1 MVKKHTSTNSGLS
14 DIIRD
19 LTKKEREALISILN
33 DKEDGDSSVDLDGE
47 IESGSGGG
55 ESGSGESGSGE
66 SGSGGSGSGESG
78 SGGSGSGGLGDST
91 NIPTCRICW
100 EPQTD
105 LSNVLISPCHCNGS
119 MKWIHR
125 DCLAKWIET
134 SKHKQCQECHYKYKY
149 KEVYTHKWHKWIDNI
164 YFSHGSTIVII
175 ASFIYLFASIFRK
188 IALTILNRQ
197 KNNLHV
203 LKLPPTISTRFILEG
218 MKGFFIMLVLVLP
231 WMDRKGWINLNQI
244 EGELLSDQNVLMTD
258 FYGMF
263 YKAMYLCV
271 RQIIKKNIKV
281 QLVISNVSNISN

>member
-1 MVKKHTSTNSGLS
+1 MVKQHTSTNSGLS
-14 DIIRD
+14 DIIKD
-19 LTKKEREALISILN
+19 LTKKERDALISILN
-33 DKEDGDSSVDLDGE
+33 DKEDGENSSVDLDGK
-47 IESGSGGG
+47 IES
-55 ESGSGESGSGE
+55 ESGSGESGSSSSNSE
-66 SGSGGSGSGESG
+66 GGSGSGSSSGES
-78 SGGSGSGGLGDST
+78 GDST
-91 NIPTCRICW
+91 DTPTCRICW

-105 LSNVLISPCHCNGS
+105 LSNMLINPCQCNGS

-175 ASFIYLFASIFRK
+175 TSFIYLFASIFRK

-203 LKLPPTISTRFILEG
+203 LKIPPTISSRFILEG

-281 QLVISNVSNISN
+281 QLVISNVSSNISSN